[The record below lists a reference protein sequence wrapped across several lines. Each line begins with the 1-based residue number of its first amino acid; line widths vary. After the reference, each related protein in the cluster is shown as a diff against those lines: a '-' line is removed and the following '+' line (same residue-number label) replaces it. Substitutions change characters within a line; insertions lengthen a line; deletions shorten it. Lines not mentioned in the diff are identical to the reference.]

1 MTTALV
7 SAPPSLHVGI
17 IMDGNGRWATARGLA
32 RVAGHER
39 GALAIE
45 RTIDAAARAGLGT
58 LTLYAFSADN
68 WRRPGAEVRALFA
81 LFDRYLRQD
90 IPRLVQHELRLSV
103 SGRRDRIAP
112 SLRRAIDDA
121 ETATAGGTALHVRL
135 AIDYS
140 ARDAIWHA
148 VEATLRG
155 DGATREAFAARVAS
169 GRGVLTVTP
178 DVDLVIRTGGEHR
191 LSDFLLWE
199 SAYAE
204 LWFTP
209 VAWPDFTDA
218 HLSEALAAFNRRE
231 RRFGRLASPAS
242 SRANGS
248 ASA

>member
-1 MTTALV
+1 L
-7 SAPPSLHVGI
+7 LHVGI

-39 GALAIE
+39 GAVAIE
-45 RTIDAAARAGLGT
+45 RTIEAAAEAGIGT

-81 LFDRYLRQD
+81 LFDRYLRQEVQ
-90 IPRLVQHELRLSV
+90 RLVQHDVRLSV
-103 SGRRDRIAP
+103 IGRRDRIAP

-121 ETATAGGTALHVRL
+121 ETATANGRALHVRL

-140 ARDAIWHA
+140 ARDAIWCA
-148 VEATLRG
+148 VEATVREG
-155 DGATREAFAARVAS
+155 ITTREAFAASVTS
-169 GRGVLTVTP
+169 GRGVPTDAP
-178 DVDLVIRTGGEHR
+178 DVDLVIRTGGEQR

-204 LWFTP
+204 FWFTP
-209 VAWPDFTDA
+209 VAWPDFTA
-218 HLSEALAAFNRRE
+218 EHLSDALADFNGRD
-231 RRFGRLASPAS
+231 RRFGRVAV
-242 SRANGS
+242 SRPETVTGS

>member
-81 LFDRYLRQD
+81 LFDRYLRQE
-90 IPRLVQHELRLSV
+90 IPRLVQHEVRLSV
-103 SGRRDRIAP
+103 IGRRDRIAP